1 MALHDYMTG
10 TDFEFEARPNP
21 LAAADK
27 DLSEAYANA
36 KRRNRREEI
45 QKKIDNL
52 EAQKKELQDR
62 LASVRA
68 HSLSGMSEDEVVALA
83 KSRGIRDQ
91 DIATWLQARGQMSAR
106 KTSAAQTK
114 ALEDAAAAEKERTKN
129 ELIQSIYDAETAYE
143 NAKAKA
149 SRPGD
154 EDKATLEADSRAK
167 KNRLDSL
174 KKEFAKYGESWESYT
189 SQQAPQEQQTQS
201 PEISENGNA
210 PTENDAEEIELT
222 DAEKKILGETKVGKF
237 YEPTTKNQEKRA
249 LKNEAQEAIRKKGE
263 EEERKRKARKD
274 QLDGIKEDL
283 AIIGIKDASKF
294 DASKLAGY
302 VYNFETSDDRND
314 KAKAGAV
321 ARLKSFV
328 GSDKEFKDWPSLKA
342 LFPESTKK

>member
-10 TDFEFEARPNP
+10 TDIEFDVTPNP
-21 LAAADK
+21 LAAADI
-27 DLSEAYANA
+27 DLSEANANA
-36 KRRNRREEI
+36 ERRDRREEI
-45 QKKIDNL
+45 QKKIENL

-68 HSLSGMSEDEVVALA
+68 HSLSGMSDDDVVALA
-83 KSRGIRDQ
+83 KSRGIRDK
-91 DIATWLQARGQMSAR
+91 DIETWLHARGQMSAR

-114 ALEDAAAAEKERTKN
+114 ALEDAAAAEKERSKN

-143 NAKAKA
+143 NAKAKER
-149 SRPGD
+149 RPGD
-154 EDKATLEADSRAK
+154 EERATLKADARAK

-189 SQQAPQEQQTQS
+189 SQQATQEQQTQT
-201 PEISENGNA
+201 PQI
-210 PTENDAEEIELT
+210 PTEDEEQIELT
-222 DAEKKILGETKVGKF
+222 DAEKKILGETKAGKF
-237 YEPTTKNQEKRA
+237 YEPKTQNQEKRTI
-249 LKNEAQEAIRKKGE
+249 KHEAQEAIRKKNE

-302 VYNFETSDDRND
+302 VYNFEKSEDRHD
-314 KAKAGAV
+314 KAKSGAV

-342 LFPESTKK
+342 LFPGK

>member
-10 TDFEFEARPNP
+10 TDIELEVTPNP
-21 LAAADK
+21 LAAADM
-27 DLSEAYANA
+27 DLSEAKSNA
-36 KRRNRREEI
+36 ERRARREEI

-52 EAQKKELQDR
+52 EAQKKQLQDR

-68 HSLSGMSEDEVVALA
+68 HSLSWMSDDDVVAIA

-106 KTSAAQTK
+106 KTSASQTK

-154 EDKATLEADSRAK
+154 EDKATLEADSRSK

-189 SQQAPQEQQTQS
+189 RQQAPQDQQTQTPQI
-201 PEISENGNA
+201 PENDKA
-210 PTENDAEEIELT
+210 PTENEGEEIELT
-222 DAEKKILGETKVGKF
+222 DEEKKALGETKVGKF
-237 YEPTTKNQEKRA
+237 NEPTTKNQEKRT
-249 LKNEAQEAIRKKGE
+249 LKNEAQEAIRKKRE

-274 QLDGIKEDL
+274 QLDGIKKDL
-283 AIIGIKDASKF
+283 AIIGIYDA
-294 DASKLAGY
+294 AWLARY
-302 VYNFETSDDRND
+302 VKNFEKSEDRND
-314 KAKAGAV
+314 KAKSGAV

-342 LFPESTKK
+342 LFPGK

>member
-10 TDFEFEARPNP
+10 TDIEFGAMPNP
-21 LAAADK
+21 LAAADM
-27 DLSEAYANA
+27 DLSEANANA
-36 KRRNRREEI
+36 ERRARREEI

-68 HSLSGMSEDEVVALA
+68 HSLSGMSDDNVVALA

-91 DIATWLQARGQMSAR
+91 DITTWLQARGQMSAR

-149 SRPGD
+149 SRPED

-189 SQQAPQEQQTQS
+189 SQQAPQEQQAQTHQI
-201 PEISENGNA
+201 PKEDA
-210 PTENDAEEIELT
+210 PAEDEEKIELT
-222 DAEKKILGETKVGKF
+222 DEEKKVLGKTKVGKF
-237 YEPTTKNQEKRA
+237 NEPDTGNKEKRA
-249 LKNEAQEAIRKKGE
+249 LKNEAQEIILKKGE

-274 QLDGIKEDL
+274 QLEGIKKDL
-283 AIIGIKDASKF
+283 AIIGIYDA
-294 DASKLAGY
+294 AGLARY
-302 VYNFETSDDRND
+302 VKNFNKSDDRND
-314 KAKAGAV
+314 KVKAGAV
-321 ARLKSFV
+321 SRIDSFV
-328 GSDKEFKDWPSLKA
+328 GSDKEFKDYPSLKA

>member
-10 TDFEFEARPNP
+10 TDIEIGAMPNP
-21 LAAADK
+21 LAAADM
-27 DLSEAYANA
+27 DLSEANANA
-36 KRRNRREEI
+36 ERRARREEI

-68 HSLSGMSEDEVVALA
+68 HSLSGMSDDDVVALA

-91 DIATWLQARGQMSAR
+91 DINTWLQARGQMSAR

-114 ALEDAAAAEKERTKN
+114 ALEDAAAAEKERNKT

-149 SRPGD
+149 RRPGD

-174 KKEFAKYGESWESYT
+174 KKDFAKYGESWESYT
-189 SQQAPQEQQTQS
+189 GQQKQTQERQTQT
-201 PEISENGNA
+201 PQIPKEDA
-210 PTENDAEEIELT
+210 PAYNEEEIELT
-222 DAEKKILGETKVGKF
+222 DAEKKALGETKVGKF

-274 QLDGIKEDL
+274 QLDGIKKDL
-283 AIIGIKDASKF
+283 AIIGIYDT
-294 DASKLAGY
+294 SKLAGY
-302 VYNFETSDDRND
+302 VYNFEKSEDRND

-342 LFPESTKK
+342 LFPGK

>member
-1 MALHDYMTG
+1 MALHDYITG
-10 TDFEFEARPNP
+10 TDIEFEVTPNP
-21 LAAADK
+21 LAAADI
-27 DLSEAYANA
+27 DLSVAKANA
-36 KRRNRREEI
+36 ERRERREEI
-45 QKKIDNL
+45 QKKIDKL
-52 EAQKKELQDR
+52 EAQKKQLQKS

-68 HSLSGMSEDEVVALA
+68 HSLSGMSDDDVVALA

-129 ELIQSIYDAETAYE
+129 ELIQSIYDAETSYE

-149 SRPGD
+149 SRAGD

-189 SQQAPQEQQTQS
+189 SQQKQPQEQHD
-201 PEISENGNA
+201 NA
-210 PTENDAEEIELT
+210 PTENEGEEIELT
-222 DAEKKILGETKVGKF
+222 DEEKKALGETKIGKF
-237 YEPTTKNQEKRA
+237 NEPTTKNQEKRTI
-249 LKNEAQEAIRKKGE
+249 KNEAQESIRKKRE

-274 QLDGIKEDL
+274 QLDGIKKDI
-283 AIIGIKDASKF
+283 AIIGIYDA
-294 DASKLAGY
+294 AGLARY
-302 VYNFETSDDRND
+302 VKNFNKSDDRND
-314 KAKAGAV
+314 KVKAGAV
-321 ARLKSFV
+321 SRIESFV
-328 GSDKEFKDWPSLKA
+328 GSDKEFKDYPSLKA

>member
-10 TDFEFEARPNP
+10 ADIEFVEKPNP
-21 LAAADK
+21 LAAADM
-27 DLSEAYANA
+27 DLSKAKANA
-36 KRRNRREEI
+36 ERRSRREEI

-52 EAQKKELQDR
+52 EAQKKQLQDR

-143 NAKAKA
+143 AAKAKA
-149 SRPGD
+149 SRPED

-189 SQQAPQEQQTQS
+189 SQQAPQDQQTQTTK
-201 PEISENGNA
+201 I
-210 PTENDAEEIELT
+210 PTENAENEEEIELT
-222 DAEKKILGETKVGKF
+222 DEEKKVLGKTKVGKF
-237 YEPTTKNQEKRA
+237 NEPDTGNKEKRA
-249 LKNEAQEAIRKKGE
+249 LKYEAQEIIQKKDE
-263 EEERKRKARKD
+263 EEKRKRKARKE

-302 VYNFETSDDRND
+302 VYNFEKSEDKND
-314 KAKAGAV
+314 KAKSGAV

-342 LFPESTKK
+342 LFPDK

>member
-1 MALHDYMTG
+1 MTG
-10 TDFEFEARPNP
+10 ADIEFGEKPNP
-21 LAAADK
+21 LASADM

-36 KRRNRREEI
+36 ERRNRRKEI
-45 QKKIDNL
+45 QNKIENL

-68 HSLSGMSEDEVVALA
+68 HSLSGMSDDDVVALA

-91 DIATWLQARGQMSAR
+91 DIATWLHARGQMSAR

-143 NAKAKA
+143 NAKAKV
-149 SRPGD
+149 RPPGD
-154 EDKATLEADSRAK
+154 EEKATLEADARAK

-189 SQQAPQEQQTQS
+189 SRQDPQEQQAPQIPKGDVPSSEDEEQ
-201 PEISENGNA
+201 
-210 PTENDAEEIELT
+210 IELT
-222 DAEKKILGETKVGKF
+222 DAEKKALGKTKVGEF
-237 YEPTTKNQEKRA
+237 NEPTTKNQEKRA
-249 LKNEAQEAIRKKGE
+249 LKHEAQEIIQKKDE
-263 EEERKRKARKD
+263 EEERKRKARKE

-302 VYNFETSDDRND
+302 VYNFENSDDRND
-314 KAKAGAV
+314 KPKAGAV

-342 LFPESTKK
+342 LFPGK

>member
-1 MALHDYMTG
+1 MALHDYITG
-10 TDFEFEARPNP
+10 TDIEFEVTPNP
-21 LAAADK
+21 LAAADI
-27 DLSEAYANA
+27 DLSVAKANA
-36 KRRNRREEI
+36 ERRERREEI
-45 QKKIDNL
+45 QKKIDKL
-52 EAQKKELQDR
+52 EAQKKQLQKS

-68 HSLSGMSEDEVVALA
+68 HSLSGMSDDDVVALA

-106 KTSAAQTK
+106 KTSSAQTK

-189 SQQAPQEQQTQS
+189 SQQMQTPKI
-201 PEISENGNA
+201 PENDNA
-210 PTENDAEEIELT
+210 PTENEGEEIELT
-222 DAEKKILGETKVGKF
+222 DEEKKALGETKVGKF
-237 YEPTTKNQEKRA
+237 NEPTTKNQEKRTI
-249 LKNEAQEAIRKKGE
+249 KNEAQESIRKKRE

-274 QLDGIKEDL
+274 QLDGIKKDI
-283 AIIGIKDASKF
+283 AIIGIYDATG
-294 DASKLAGY
+294 LARY
-302 VYNFETSDDRND
+302 VKNFNKSDDRND
-314 KAKAGAV
+314 KVKAGAV
-321 ARLKSFV
+321 SRIESFV
-328 GSDKEFKDWPSLKA
+328 GRDKEFKDYPSLTA

>member
-10 TDFEFEARPNP
+10 ADIEFGEKPNP
-21 LAAADK
+21 LASADM

-36 KRRNRREEI
+36 ERRNRRKEI
-45 QKKIDNL
+45 QKKIENL

-68 HSLSGMSEDEVVALA
+68 HSLSGMSDDDVVALA
-83 KSRGIRDQ
+83 KSRGIRDK
-91 DIATWLQARGQMSAR
+91 DIETWLHARGQMSAR

-189 SQQAPQEQQTQS
+189 SQQTQQDQQTQT
-201 PEISENGNA
+201 PQIPKGNA
-210 PTENDAEEIELT
+210 HTEDEEQIELT
-222 DAEKKILGETKVGKF
+222 DAEKKALGETKVGKF

-249 LKNEAQEAIRKKGE
+249 LKNEAQEAIRKKNE
-263 EEERKRKARKD
+263 EEERKRKARKE
-274 QLDGIKEDL
+274 QLDGIKKDL
-283 AIIGIKDASKF
+283 AIIGIYDA
-294 DASKLAGY
+294 AKLASY
-302 VYNFETSDDRND
+302 VKNFNKSEDRND

-321 ARLKSFV
+321 SRLDSFV

-342 LFPESTKK
+342 LFPGK

>member
-10 TDFEFEARPNP
+10 EDIEFVEKPNP
-21 LAAADK
+21 LAAADM
-27 DLSEAYANA
+27 DLSKAKANA
-36 KRRNRREEI
+36 ERRSRREEI

-52 EAQKKELQDR
+52 EKQKKQLQDR
-62 LASVRA
+62 LSSIRA
-68 HSLSGMSEDEVVALA
+68 HSLSGMSDDDVVALA

-189 SQQAPQEQQTQS
+189 SQQASQEQQTQTNKI
-201 PEISENGNA
+201 PENDNA
-210 PTENDAEEIELT
+210 PTENEGEEIELT
-222 DAEKKILGETKVGKF
+222 DEEKKAIGETKVGKF

-249 LKNEAQEAIRKKGE
+249 IKNEAQESIRKKRE

-274 QLDGIKEDL
+274 QLDGIKKDL
-283 AIIGIKDASKF
+283 AIIGIYDA
-294 DASKLAGY
+294 AGLARY
-302 VYNFETSDDRND
+302 VKNFNKSDDRND
-314 KAKAGAV
+314 KVKAGAV
-321 ARLKSFV
+321 SRIDSFV
-328 GSDKEFKDWPSLKA
+328 GSDKEFKDYPSLKT

>member
-1 MALHDYMTG
+1 MALHDYITG
-10 TDFEFEARPNP
+10 TDIEFEMTPNP
-21 LAAADK
+21 LAAADI
-27 DLSEAYANA
+27 DLSVAKANA
-36 KRRNRREEI
+36 ERRERREEI
-45 QKKIDNL
+45 QKKIDKL
-52 EAQKKELQDR
+52 EAQKKQLQKS

-68 HSLSGMSEDEVVALA
+68 HSLSGMSDDDVVALA

-129 ELIQSIYDAETAYE
+129 ELIQSIYDAETSYE

-189 SQQAPQEQQTQS
+189 SQQKQPQEQHD
-201 PEISENGNA
+201 ND
-210 PTENDAEEIELT
+210 PTENEGEEIELT
-222 DAEKKILGETKVGKF
+222 DEEKKALGETKIGKF
-237 YEPTTKNQEKRA
+237 NEPTTKNQEKRTI
-249 LKNEAQEAIRKKGE
+249 KNEAQESIRKKRE

-274 QLDGIKEDL
+274 QLDGIKKDI
-283 AIIGIKDASKF
+283 AIIGIYDA
-294 DASKLAGY
+294 AGLARY
-302 VYNFETSDDRND
+302 VKNFNKSDDRND
-314 KAKAGAV
+314 KVKSGAV
-321 ARLKSFV
+321 SRIESFV
-328 GSDKEFKDWPSLKA
+328 GSDKEFKDYPSLKA

>member
-10 TDFEFEARPNP
+10 TDIEFEVTPNP
-21 LAAADK
+21 LAAADM
-27 DLSEAYANA
+27 DLSEASANA
-36 KRRNRREEI
+36 ERRARREEI

-68 HSLSGMSEDEVVALA
+68 HSLSGMSDDDVVALA

-149 SRPGD
+149 SRPED

-189 SQQAPQEQQTQS
+189 SQQAPQNKQTQA
-201 PEISENGNA
+201 PQIPKENS
-210 PTENDAEEIELT
+210 PTEDEEKIELT
-222 DAEKKILGETKVGKF
+222 DEEKKVLGKTKVGKF
-237 YEPTTKNQEKRA
+237 NEPDTGNKEKRA
-249 LKNEAQEAIRKKGE
+249 LKNEAQEIILKKGE
-263 EEERKRKARKD
+263 EEKRKRKARKD
-274 QLDGIKEDL
+274 QLDGIKKDL
-283 AIIGIKDASKF
+283 AIIGIYDA
-294 DASKLAGY
+294 AGLARY
-302 VYNFETSDDRND
+302 VKNFNKSDDRND
-314 KAKAGAV
+314 KVKAGAV
-321 ARLKSFV
+321 SRIDSFV
-328 GSDKEFKDWPSLKA
+328 GSDKEFKDYPSLKA

>member
-10 TDFEFEARPNP
+10 ADIEFVEKPNP
-21 LAAADK
+21 LAAADI
-27 DLSEAYANA
+27 DLSEANANA
-36 KRRNRREEI
+36 ERRARREEI

-68 HSLSGMSEDEVVALA
+68 HSLSGMSDDDVVALA

-91 DIATWLQARGQMSAR
+91 DITTWLQARGQMSAR

-114 ALEDAAAAEKERTKN
+114 ALEDAAAAEKERNKT

-149 SRPGD
+149 SRPED
-154 EDKATLEADSRAK
+154 EDKATLEADARAK

-189 SQQAPQEQQTQS
+189 SQQAPQEQQT
-201 PEISENGNA
+201 PTPKISENGNA

-222 DAEKKILGETKVGKF
+222 DAEKKALGETKVGKF
-237 YEPTTKNQEKRA
+237 NEPDTGNKEKRA
-249 LKNEAQEAIRKKGE
+249 LKHEAQEAIRKKRE

-274 QLDGIKEDL
+274 QLDGIKKDL
-283 AIIGIKDASKF
+283 AIIGINDASKF
-294 DASKLAGY
+294 DAAKIAGY
-302 VYNFETSDDRND
+302 VKNFEKSEDHND
-314 KAKAGAV
+314 KAKSGAV
-321 ARLKSFV
+321 ARLNSFV

>member
-10 TDFEFEARPNP
+10 TDIEFEVTPNP
-21 LAAADK
+21 LAAADM
-27 DLSEAYANA
+27 DLSEANANA
-36 KRRNRREEI
+36 ERRARREEI

-68 HSLSGMSEDEVVALA
+68 HSLSRMSDDDVVALA
-83 KSRGIRDQ
+83 KSRGIRNQ

-106 KTSAAQTK
+106 KTSEAQTK

-189 SQQAPQEQQTQS
+189 SQQEQPQDQQTQTTKI
-201 PEISENGNA
+201 PKANA
-210 PTENDAEEIELT
+210 PAEDEGEIELT
-222 DAEKKILGETKVGKF
+222 DAEKKALGETKVGKF

-249 LKNEAQEAIRKKGE
+249 LKNEAQEIIRKKDE
-263 EEERKRKARKD
+263 AEERKRKARKD
-274 QLDGIKEDL
+274 QLDGIKKDL
-283 AIIGIKDASKF
+283 AIIGIYDA
-294 DASKLAGY
+294 AGLARY
-302 VYNFETSDDRND
+302 VKNFNKSEDRND

-321 ARLKSFV
+321 ARLESFV

-342 LFPESTKK
+342 LFPGK

>member
-10 TDFEFEARPNP
+10 TDIEFEMTPNP
-21 LAAADK
+21 LAAADI

-36 KRRNRREEI
+36 ERRARREEI

-52 EAQKKELQDR
+52 EAQKKQLQDR
-62 LASVRA
+62 LKSVRE
-68 HSLSGMSEDEVVALA
+68 HSLSGMSDDDVVALA

-149 SRPGD
+149 RRPGD
-154 EDKATLEADSRAK
+154 EDKDTLEADVRAK

-189 SQQAPQEQQTQS
+189 SQQAPQEQQTQT
-201 PEISENGNA
+201 PKISENGNA

-237 YEPTTKNQEKRA
+237 YEPTTKNQEKRTI
-249 LKNEAQEAIRKKGE
+249 KNEAQEAIRKKDE
-263 EEERKRKARKD
+263 EEERKRKARKK
-274 QLDGIKEDL
+274 QLDGIKKDL
-283 AIIGIKDASKF
+283 AIIGIYDTAG
-294 DASKLAGY
+294 LARY
-302 VYNFETSDDRND
+302 VKNFEKSEDRND

-321 ARLKSFV
+321 SRLDSFV

-342 LFPESTKK
+342 LFPGN

>member
-10 TDFEFEARPNP
+10 TDIEFEVKQNP
-21 LAAADK
+21 LAAADI
-27 DLSEAYANA
+27 DLSEAKENSVLRA
-36 KRRNRREEI
+36 RREKI
-45 QKKIDNL
+45 QKKIEYL
-52 EAQKKELQDR
+52 EAQKKQLQDR
-62 LASVRA
+62 LSSIRA
-68 HSLSGMSEDEVVALA
+68 HSLSDMSDDDVVALA

-114 ALEDAAAAEKERTKN
+114 AIEEAAAAEKERTKN

-189 SQQAPQEQQTQS
+189 SQQAPQEQQTQTNKI
-201 PEISENGNA
+201 PENNKA
-210 PTENDAEEIELT
+210 PTENEGEEIELT
-222 DAEKKILGETKVGKF
+222 DSEKKAIGETKVGKF

-249 LKNEAQEAIRKKGE
+249 IKNEAQESIRKKRE
-263 EEERKRKARKD
+263 EEERKSKARKD
-274 QLDGIKEDL
+274 QLDGIKKDL
-283 AIIGIKDASKF
+283 AIIGIYDA
-294 DASKLAGY
+294 AGLARY
-302 VYNFETSDDRND
+302 VKNFNKSDDRND
-314 KAKAGAV
+314 KVKAGAV
-321 ARLKSFV
+321 SRIDSFV
-328 GSDKEFKDWPSLKA
+328 GSDKEFKDYPSLKT

>member
-1 MALHDYMTG
+1 MAIHDYLTG
-10 TDFEFEARPNP
+10 TDIEFEVTPNP
-21 LAAADK
+21 LAAAD
-27 DLSEAYANA
+27 ANLEIA
-36 KRRNRREEI
+36 KVNAARRERRDEI
-45 QKKIDNL
+45 QKKIDRLKAQREQLQKSL
-52 EAQKKELQDR
+52 E
-62 LASVRA
+62 SVMA
-68 HSLSGMSEDEVVALA
+68 HSLSGMSDDDVVALA

-189 SQQAPQEQQTQS
+189 SQQAPQEPQTQTTQI
-201 PEISENGNA
+201 PKGKTPAEDE
-210 PTENDAEEIELT
+210 EEIELT
-222 DAEKKILGETKVGKF
+222 DAEKKALGETKVGKF
-237 YEPTTKNQEKRA
+237 NEPTTKNQEKRA

-274 QLDGIKEDL
+274 QLDGIKKDL
-283 AIIGIKDASKF
+283 DIIGIYDTAG
-294 DASKLAGY
+294 LARY
-302 VYNFETSDDRND
+302 VLNFEKSEDRND
-314 KAKAGAV
+314 KAKSGAV

-342 LFPESTKK
+342 LFPGK

>member
-10 TDFEFEARPNP
+10 TDIEFEVKQNP
-21 LAAADK
+21 LAAADI
-27 DLSEAYANA
+27 DLSEAKENSV
-36 KRRNRREEI
+36 RRARREKI
-45 QKKIDNL
+45 QKKIDYL
-52 EAQKKELQDR
+52 EAQKKQLQDR
-62 LASVRA
+62 LSSLRA
-68 HSLSGMSEDEVVALA
+68 HSLSDMSDDDVVALA

-91 DIATWLQARGQMSAR
+91 DIATWLHARGQMSAR

-189 SQQAPQEQQTQS
+189 RQQAPQDQQTQTPI
-201 PEISENGNA
+201 PENDN
-210 PTENDAEEIELT
+210 PTENEGEEIELT
-222 DAEKKILGETKVGKF
+222 DAEKKALGETKVGKF

-249 LKNEAQEAIRKKGE
+249 IKNEAQESIRKKRE

-274 QLDGIKEDL
+274 QLDGIKKDL
-283 AIIGIKDASKF
+283 AIIGIYEADG
-294 DASKLAGY
+294 LARY
-302 VYNFETSDDRND
+302 VKNFNKSDDRND
-314 KAKAGAV
+314 KVKAGAV
-321 ARLKSFV
+321 SRIDSFV
-328 GSDKEFKDWPSLKA
+328 GRDKEFKDYPSLKT

>member
-10 TDFEFEARPNP
+10 TDIEIGAMPNP
-21 LAAADK
+21 LAAADI
-27 DLSEAYANA
+27 DLSEANANA
-36 KRRNRREEI
+36 ERRARREEI

-68 HSLSGMSEDEVVALA
+68 HSLSGMSDDDVVALA
-83 KSRGIRDQ
+83 KSRGIRNQ
-91 DIATWLQARGQMSAR
+91 DIATWLQARWQMSSR
-106 KTSAAQTK
+106 KTSEAQTK
-114 ALEDAAAAEKERTKN
+114 ALEDAAAAEKERSKN
-129 ELIQSIYDAETAYE
+129 ELIQSIYDSETAYE

-149 SRPGD
+149 RRPGD
-154 EDKATLEADSRAK
+154 EDKDTLEADVRAK

-189 SQQAPQEQQTQS
+189 SQQAPQEQQTQT

-222 DAEKKILGETKVGKF
+222 DAEKKALGETKVGKF
-237 YEPTTKNQEKRA
+237 YEPTTKNQEKRT
-249 LKNEAQEAIRKKGE
+249 LKNEAQEAIRKKRE

-274 QLDGIKEDL
+274 QLDGIKKDL
-283 AIIGIKDASKF
+283 AIIGIYDA
-294 DASKLAGY
+294 AGLARY
-302 VYNFETSDDRND
+302 VKNFNKSDDRND
-314 KAKAGAV
+314 KVKAGAV
-321 ARLKSFV
+321 SRLDSFV
-328 GSDKEFKDWPSLKA
+328 GSDKEFKDYPSLKA

>member
-10 TDFEFEARPNP
+10 TDIEIGAMSNP
-21 LAAADK
+21 LAAADM
-27 DLSEAYANA
+27 DLSEANANA
-36 KRRNRREEI
+36 ERRARREEI

-68 HSLSGMSEDEVVALA
+68 HSLSGMSDDDVVALA

-91 DIATWLQARGQMSAR
+91 DITTWLQARGQMSAR

-114 ALEDAAAAEKERTKN
+114 ALEDAAAAEKERSKN

-167 KNRLDSL
+167 KNRLESL

-189 SQQAPQEQQTQS
+189 SQQASQDQQTQT
-201 PEISENGNA
+201 PQI
-210 PTENDAEEIELT
+210 PTENAPAEDEEKIELT
-222 DAEKKILGETKVGKF
+222 DAEKKALGETKVGKF
-237 YEPTTKNQEKRA
+237 NEPTTKNQEKRA

-263 EEERKRKARKD
+263 EEERKKKARKD
-274 QLDGIKEDL
+274 QLDGIKKDI
-283 AIIGIKDASKF
+283 AIIGIYDTAG
-294 DASKLAGY
+294 LARY
-302 VYNFETSDDRND
+302 VLNFEKSEDRND
-314 KAKAGAV
+314 KAKSGAV
-321 ARLKSFV
+321 ARLKTFV

-342 LFPESTKK
+342 LFPGK

>member
-10 TDFEFEARPNP
+10 TDIEFGVTPNP
-21 LAAADK
+21 LAAADI
-27 DLSEAYANA
+27 DLSEANANA
-36 KRRNRREEI
+36 ERRARREEI

-68 HSLSGMSEDEVVALA
+68 HSLSGMSDDDVVALA

-114 ALEDAAAAEKERTKN
+114 ALEDAAAAEKERAKN

-149 SRPGD
+149 RRPGD
-154 EDKATLEADSRAK
+154 EDKDTLEADVRAK

-189 SQQAPQEQQTQS
+189 SQQAPQEQQTLQ
-201 PEISENGNA
+201 ISENGNA

-222 DAEKKILGETKVGKF
+222 DAEKKALGETKVGKF
-237 YEPTTKNQEKRA
+237 NEPTTKNQEKRT
-249 LKNEAQEAIRKKGE
+249 LKNEAQEAIRKKRE

-274 QLDGIKEDL
+274 QLDGIKKDL
-283 AIIGIKDASKF
+283 AIIGIYDA
-294 DASKLAGY
+294 AGLARY
-302 VYNFETSDDRND
+302 VKNFNKSDDRND
-314 KAKAGAV
+314 KVKAGAV
-321 ARLKSFV
+321 ARIDSFV
-328 GSDKEFKDWPSLKA
+328 GSDKEFKDYPSLKA

>member
-1 MALHDYMTG
+1 MALHDYITG
-10 TDFEFEARPNP
+10 TDIEFEVTPNP
-21 LAAADK
+21 LAAADI
-27 DLSEAYANA
+27 DLSVAKANA
-36 KRRNRREEI
+36 ERRERREEI
-45 QKKIDNL
+45 QKKIDKL
-52 EAQKKELQDR
+52 EAQKKQLQKS

-68 HSLSGMSEDEVVALA
+68 HSLSGMSDDDVVALA

-129 ELIQSIYDAETAYE
+129 ELIQSIYDAETSYE

-149 SRPGD
+149 SRAGD

-189 SQQAPQEQQTQS
+189 SQQKQTQEQHD
-201 PEISENGNA
+201 ND
-210 PTENDAEEIELT
+210 PTENEGEEIELT
-222 DAEKKILGETKVGKF
+222 DEEKKAIGETKIGKF
-237 YEPTTKNQEKRA
+237 NEPTTKNQEKRTI
-249 LKNEAQEAIRKKGE
+249 KNEAQESIRKKRE

-274 QLDGIKEDL
+274 QLDGIKKDI
-283 AIIGIKDASKF
+283 AIIGIYDA
-294 DASKLAGY
+294 AGLARY
-302 VYNFETSDDRND
+302 VKNFNKSDDRND
-314 KAKAGAV
+314 KVKAGAV
-321 ARLKSFV
+321 SRIESFV
-328 GSDKEFKDWPSLKA
+328 GSDKEFKDYPSLKA

>member
-10 TDFEFEARPNP
+10 TDIEFGAMPNP
-21 LAAADK
+21 LAAADM
-27 DLSEAYANA
+27 DLSEANANA
-36 KRRNRREEI
+36 ARRTRREEI

-52 EAQKKELQDR
+52 EAQKKELQDH

-68 HSLSGMSEDEVVALA
+68 HSLSGMSDDDVVALA

-91 DIATWLQARGQMSAR
+91 DIATWLQARGQMNAR

-154 EDKATLEADSRAK
+154 EDKATLEADARAK
-167 KNRLDSL
+167 KNRLESL

-189 SQQAPQEQQTQS
+189 SQQAPQETQTQT
-201 PEISENGNA
+201 PQIPKEDA
-210 PTENDAEEIELT
+210 PAEDEEKIELT
-222 DAEKKILGETKVGKF
+222 DAEKKALGETKVGKF
-237 YEPTTKNQEKRA
+237 NEPTTKNQEKRT

-274 QLDGIKEDL
+274 LLDGIKKDL
-283 AIIGIKDASKF
+283 AIIGIYDA
-294 DASKLAGY
+294 AGLARY
-302 VYNFETSDDRND
+302 VKNFEKSDDRND

-321 ARLKSFV
+321 ARLESFV

-342 LFPESTKK
+342 LFPGK

>member
-10 TDFEFEARPNP
+10 TDIEFEVTPNP
-21 LAAADK
+21 LAAADIA
-27 DLSEAYANA
+27 LSEAKENSVRSA
-36 KRRNRREEI
+36 RREKI
-45 QKKIDNL
+45 QKKIEYL
-52 EAQKKELQDR
+52 EAQKKQLQDR
-62 LASVRA
+62 LSSLRA
-68 HSLSGMSEDEVVALA
+68 HSLSDMSDDDVVALA

-189 SQQAPQEQQTQS
+189 SQQAPQEQQTQT
-201 PEISENGNA
+201 NKA
-210 PTENDAEEIELT
+210 PTENEGEEIELT
-222 DAEKKILGETKVGKF
+222 DEEKKAIGETKVGKF

-249 LKNEAQEAIRKKGE
+249 IKNEAQESIRKKRE

-274 QLDGIKEDL
+274 QLDGIKKDL
-283 AIIGIKDASKF
+283 AIIGIYDA
-294 DASKLAGY
+294 AGLARY
-302 VYNFETSDDRND
+302 VKNFNKSDDRND
-314 KAKAGAV
+314 KVKAGAV
-321 ARLKSFV
+321 SRIDSFV
-328 GSDKEFKDWPSLKA
+328 GSDKEFKDYPSLKT

>member
-10 TDFEFEARPNP
+10 TDIEFGVTPNP
-21 LAAADK
+21 LAAADM
-27 DLSEAYANA
+27 DLSEANANA
-36 KRRNRREEI
+36 ERRARREEI

-68 HSLSGMSEDEVVALA
+68 HSLSGMSDDEVVALA

-106 KTSAAQTK
+106 NTSAAQTK

-129 ELIQSIYDAETAYE
+129 ELIQSIYDAETAFE

-189 SQQAPQEQQTQS
+189 SQQAPQEQQTQTLQ
-201 PEISENGNA
+201 I
-210 PTENDAEEIELT
+210 PTENAPAENEGEEIELT
-222 DAEKKILGETKVGKF
+222 DAEKKALGETKVGKF
-237 YEPTTKNQEKRA
+237 NEPTTKNQEKRS
-249 LKNEAQEAIRKKGE
+249 LKNEAQEAIRKKRE
-263 EEERKRKARKD
+263 EEERKRKARED
-274 QLDGIKEDL
+274 QLDGIKKDL
-283 AIIGIKDASKF
+283 AIIGIYDA
-294 DASKLAGY
+294 AGLARY
-302 VYNFETSDDRND
+302 VLNFEKSDDRND

-342 LFPESTKK
+342 LFPGN

>member
-1 MALHDYMTG
+1 MALHDYITG
-10 TDFEFEARPNP
+10 TDIEFEVTPNP
-21 LAAADK
+21 LAAADI
-27 DLSEAYANA
+27 DLSVAKANA
-36 KRRNRREEI
+36 ERRERREEI
-45 QKKIDNL
+45 QKKIDKL
-52 EAQKKELQDR
+52 EAQKKQLQKS

-68 HSLSGMSEDEVVALA
+68 HSLSGMSDDDVVALA

-129 ELIQSIYDAETAYE
+129 ELIQSIYDSETSYE

-149 SRPGD
+149 SRAGD

-189 SQQAPQEQQTQS
+189 SQQKQPQEQHD
-201 PEISENGNA
+201 ND
-210 PTENDAEEIELT
+210 PTENEGEEIELT
-222 DAEKKILGETKVGKF
+222 DEEKKALGETKIGKF
-237 YEPTTKNQEKRA
+237 NEPTTKNQEKRTI
-249 LKNEAQEAIRKKGE
+249 KNEAQESIRKKRE

-274 QLDGIKEDL
+274 QLDGIKKDL
-283 AIIGIKDASKF
+283 AIIGIYDA
-294 DASKLAGY
+294 AGLARY
-302 VYNFETSDDRND
+302 VKNFNKSDDRND
-314 KAKAGAV
+314 KVKAGAV
-321 ARLKSFV
+321 SRIESFV
-328 GSDKEFKDWPSLKA
+328 GSDKEFKDYPSLKA

>member
-1 MALHDYMTG
+1 MSLHDYMTG
-10 TDFEFEARPNP
+10 TDIEFGSMPNP
-21 LAAADK
+21 LAAADI
-27 DLSEAYANA
+27 DLSEAKANA
-36 KRRNRREEI
+36 ERRERREEI
-45 QKKIDNL
+45 QKKIEKL
-52 EAQKKELQDR
+52 EAQKKQLQDR
-62 LASVRA
+62 LKSARA
-68 HSLSGMSEDEVVALA
+68 HSLSRMSDDDVVALA

-91 DIATWLQARGQMSAR
+91 DIATWLHARGQMSAR

-189 SQQAPQEQQTQS
+189 SQQAPQETQTQ
-201 PEISENGNA
+201 NDT
-210 PTENDAEEIELT
+210 TEDEEQIELT
-222 DAEKKILGETKVGKF
+222 DEEKKAIGETKVGKF
-237 YEPTTKNQEKRA
+237 NEPTTKNQEKRA
-249 LKNEAQEAIRKKGE
+249 IKNEAQESIRKKRE

-274 QLDGIKEDL
+274 KIDGIKKDIS
-283 AIIGIKDASKF
+283 IIGIYDA
-294 DASKLAGY
+294 AGLARY
-302 VYNFETSDDRND
+302 VKNFNKSEDRND
-314 KAKAGAV
+314 KVKAGAV
-321 ARLKSFV
+321 SRIDSFV
-328 GSDKEFKDWPSLKA
+328 GSDKEFKDYPSLKA

>member
-10 TDFEFEARPNP
+10 TDIEFVERPNP
-21 LAAADK
+21 LAAADI
-27 DLSEAYANA
+27 DLSEANANA
-36 KRRNRREEI
+36 ERRARREEI

-62 LASVRA
+62 LKSVRA
-68 HSLSGMSEDEVVALA
+68 HSLSGMSDDDVVALA

-91 DIATWLQARGQMSAR
+91 DIATWLQARGQMNAR

-114 ALEDAAAAEKERTKN
+114 ALEDAAAAEKERAKN

-149 SRPGD
+149 RRPGD

-189 SQQAPQEQQTQS
+189 SQQASQDQQTQT
-201 PEISENGNA
+201 PQI
-210 PTENDAEEIELT
+210 PTENAPVENEEEIELT
-222 DAEKKILGETKVGKF
+222 DAEKKALDDETKVGKF
-237 YEPTTKNQEKRA
+237 NEPTTKNQEKRA
-249 LKNEAQEAIRKKGE
+249 IKHEAQKAIRKKNE
-263 EEERKRKARKD
+263 EEERKRKARED
-274 QLDGIKEDL
+274 QLDGIKKDL
-283 AIIGIKDASKF
+283 AIIGIYDA
-294 DASKLAGY
+294 AGLARY
-302 VYNFETSDDRND
+302 VKNFNKSDDRND
-314 KAKAGAV
+314 KVKAGAV
-321 ARLKSFV
+321 ARIDSFV
-328 GSDKEFKDWPSLKA
+328 GSDKEFKDYPSLKA

>member
-1 MALHDYMTG
+1 MTG
-10 TDFEFEARPNP
+10 TDIEFEVKPNP
-21 LAAADK
+21 LAAAD
-27 DLSEAYANA
+27 ANLEIA
-36 KRRNRREEI
+36 KVNAARRERRNEI
-45 QKKIDNL
+45 QKKIKDL
-52 EAQKKELQDR
+52 EAQKKQYQDR
-62 LASVRA
+62 LSSIRA
-68 HSLSGMSEDEVVALA
+68 HSLSDMSDDDVVALA

-91 DIATWLQARGQMSAR
+91 DIATWLHARGQMSAR
-106 KTSAAQTK
+106 KTSASQTK

-189 SQQAPQEQQTQS
+189 SQQTTQDQQTQT
-201 PEISENGNA
+201 PQIPTENA
-210 PTENDAEEIELT
+210 PTENEGEEIELT
-222 DAEKKILGETKVGKF
+222 DAEKKAIGETKVGKF

-249 LKNEAQEAIRKKGE
+249 IKNEAQESIRKKRE

-274 QLDGIKEDL
+274 QIDGIKKDL
-283 AIIGIKDASKF
+283 AIIGIYDA
-294 DASKLAGY
+294 AGLARY
-302 VYNFETSDDRND
+302 VKNFNKSDDRND
-314 KAKAGAV
+314 KVKAGAV
-321 ARLKSFV
+321 SRIDSFV
-328 GSDKEFKDWPSLKA
+328 GSDKEFKDYPSLKT

>member
-1 MALHDYMTG
+1 MSIHDYLTG
-10 TDFEFEARPNP
+10 TDLEFEARPNP
-21 LAAADK
+21 LAAADI
-27 DLSEAYANA
+27 DLSEANANA
-36 KRRNRREEI
+36 ERRSRREEI

-52 EAQKKELQDR
+52 EAQKKQLQDR

-68 HSLSGMSEDEVVALA
+68 HSLSGMSDDDVVALA

-91 DIATWLQARGQMSAR
+91 DIATWLHARGQMSAR
-106 KTSAAQTK
+106 KTSEAQTK

-189 SQQAPQEQQTQS
+189 SQQAPQDQQTQTTK
-201 PEISENGNA
+201 I
-210 PTENDAEEIELT
+210 PTENAENEEEIELT
-222 DAEKKILGETKVGKF
+222 DAEKKALGETKVGKF
-237 YEPTTKNQEKRA
+237 NEPTTKNQEKRT
-249 LKNEAQEAIRKKGE
+249 LKNEAQEAIRKKRE
-263 EEERKRKARKD
+263 EEERKRKARED
-274 QLDGIKEDL
+274 QLDGIKKDL
-283 AIIGIKDASKF
+283 AIIGIYDA
-294 DASKLAGY
+294 AGLARY
-302 VYNFETSDDRND
+302 VKNFEKSEDRND

-321 ARLKSFV
+321 ARLEAFV
-328 GSDKEFKDWPSLKA
+328 GSDKEFKDYPSLKA

>member
-1 MALHDYMTG
+1 MAIHDYMTG
-10 TDFEFEARPNP
+10 TDIEFEATPNP
-21 LAAADK
+21 LAAADM
-27 DLSEAYANA
+27 DLSEAKSNA
-36 KRRNRREEI
+36 ERRARREEIQKKSEEI

-52 EAQKKELQDR
+52 EAQKKQLQDR

-68 HSLSGMSEDEVVALA
+68 HSLSRMSDDDVVALA
-83 KSRGIRDQ
+83 KSRGIRDK

-106 KTSAAQTK
+106 KTSASQTK

-154 EDKATLEADSRAK
+154 EDKATLEADSRSK

-189 SQQAPQEQQTQS
+189 RQQALQDQQTQTPKI
-201 PEISENGNA
+201 PENDKA
-210 PTENDAEEIELT
+210 PTENEGEEIELT
-222 DAEKKILGETKVGKF
+222 DAEKKAIGETKVGKF

-249 LKNEAQEAIRKKGE
+249 IKNEAQESIRKKRE

-274 QLDGIKEDL
+274 QLDGIKKDL
-283 AIIGIKDASKF
+283 AIIGIYDTAG
-294 DASKLAGY
+294 LARY
-302 VYNFETSDDRND
+302 VLNFEKSEDRND
-314 KAKAGAV
+314 KAKSGAV

-342 LFPESTKK
+342 LFPGK